1 MRSIRFSLTI
11 CFLVLL
17 AFSLGGASLMAYRS
31 ASLNLE
37 GRLSLQKE
45 LAQTTYKDRCRD
57 EKNRLDDALLFQAQ
71 TLARLV
77 QFHIDWGKLRFLELH
92 TLGLLTSSTN
102 SSAYVQVPVWAI
114 QGTRSFAV
122 DLFRRATP
130 AIRFDPAEL
139 LKRLDGQVAE
149 FFQIDT
155 AWNASYTSNSLESMT
170 MAINLVTFAPNEVLH
185 WEYEDLELSET
196 LKVRRVVLKASR
208 FLLGP
213 TLPRP
218 PRNRNPGPNSG
229 TEPAPR
235 NNSAADTSFRPA
247 IFIQCAYDL
256 AKRDLL
262 FASFAQ
268 QRDEDILNFASE
280 HKKDLEGFR
289 AMLAAI
295 NLFTFLAGG
304 GICLW
309 LVKIGLA
316 PLNLLTV
323 AVSRINEKDFNLGVT
338 EKQLPDELKPI
349 ATRLGL
355 TLDELKK
362 AFDREKQTTA
372 DISHELRTPLSAM
385 LATLD
390 LALRKSRTAEEYRTM
405 LVDCRESCA
414 NMHKDVERL
423 LTLARLDAGA
433 DPFRPELFDL
443 SQLVSDCIKM
453 MNPLANSKGIELQ
466 FEGEPNLEIHS
477 DPGKLKEIL
486 VNLLHNA
493 VQYNKPSGSVFL
505 RLSMHLGSIIIEVE
519 DNGIGIEASKK
530 NRIFERFFRV
540 DASRSHGDSTNCG
553 LGLAIVKG
561 YAELLEARLEV
572 TSELGQGS
580 IFKIVLPA
588 PLNQEV
594 FATTGS

>member
-1 MRSIRFSLTI
+1 
-11 CFLVLL
+11 
-17 AFSLGGASLMAYRS
+17 MAYRS
-31 ASLNLE
+31 ASSNLE

-57 EKNRLDDALLFQAQ
+57 EENRLDDALLFQAQ

-77 QFHIDWGKLRFLELH
+77 QFHFDWGKLKHIDLH
-92 TLGLLTSSTN
+92 TLGLLTSPSN
-102 SSAYVQVPVWAI
+102 SSAYAQAPVWAL
-114 QGTRSFAV
+114 QSTRSFAF

-139 LKRLDGQVAE
+139 LTRLDGQVAE

-155 AWNASYTSNSLESMT
+155 AWNASYKSNSLEAMG
-170 MAINLVTFAPNEVLH
+170 MPINLATFAPDEVLH
-185 WEYEDLELSET
+185 WEYGDLQLSES

-208 FLLGP
+208 FLFGP
-213 TLPRP
+213 TLPAP
-218 PRNRNPGPNSG
+218 PRNRNSG
-229 TEPAPR
+229 SNRMAEPPVPPR
-235 NNSAADTSFRPA
+235 ISNGADASFRPA
-247 IFIQCAYDL
+247 IFIQCAYDV
-256 AKRDLL
+256 AKRDAL

-268 QRDEDILNFASE
+268 QRDEDILIFASE
-280 HKKDLEGFR
+280 HKKDLEKFR
-289 AMLAAI
+289 EMLAAI
-295 NLFTFLAGG
+295 NMLTFLAGG
-304 GICLW
+304 AICFW
-309 LVKIGLA
+309 LVRIGLA

-323 AVSRINEKDFNLGVT
+323 AVSHINEKDFNLDIT
-338 EKQLPDELKPI
+338 EKQLPEELKPI
-349 ATRLGL
+349 ASRLGQ
-355 TLDELKK
+355 TLDLLKK
-362 AFDREKQTTA
+362 AFAREKQATA
-372 DISHELRTPLSAM
+372 EISHELRTPLSAM

-390 LALRKSRTAEEYRTM
+390 LALRKSRTAEEYRAM
-405 LVDCRESCA
+405 LVDCRESCT

-433 DPFRPELFDL
+433 DPFRPESFDL
-443 SQLVSDCIKM
+443 YHLASDCVKM
-453 MNPLANSKGIELQ
+453 LSPLANSKGIELQ
-466 FEGEPNLEIHS
+466 FEGEANLEIHS

-493 VQYNKPSGSVFL
+493 VQYNNPSGSVFL
-505 RLSMHLGSIIIEVE
+505 RLSSRPGSIIIEVE

-561 YAELLEARLEV
+561 YAELLGASLEL

-580 IFKIVLPA
+580 MFKIILPV
-588 PLNQEV
+588 PLNKEV
-594 FATTGS
+594 LVATGA

>member
-11 CFLVLL
+11 CFLALL

-31 ASLNLE
+31 ASRNLE
-37 GRLSLQKE
+37 GRLSIQKE

-57 EKNRLDDALLFQAQ
+57 EENRLDDALLFQAQ

-77 QFHIDWGKLRFLELH
+77 QFHVDWGKLRFLELH
-92 TLGLLTSSTN
+92 TLGLLAAPAN
-102 SSAYVQVPVWAI
+102 SSAYVQTPIWAL
-114 QGTRSFAV
+114 QGTRSFAF

-139 LKRLDGQVAE
+139 LTRLDGQVAE

-155 AWNASYTSNSLESMT
+155 AWNASYKSNSLEAMS
-170 MAINLVTFAPNEVLH
+170 MAINLATFAPDEVLH
-185 WEYEDLELSET
+185 WEYEDLQLNES

-213 TLPRP
+213 NLPAP
-218 PRNRNPGPNSG
+218 PRNPGQNRGAGP
-229 TEPAPR
+229 PPPPR
-235 NNSAADTSFRPA
+235 NNNAADASFRPA

-256 AKRDLL
+256 AKRDAL

-268 QRDEDILNFASE
+268 QRDEDILNFGSE

-289 AMLAAI
+289 GILAAI

-304 GICLW
+304 GICFW
-309 LVKIGLA
+309 LVRLGLA
-316 PLNLLTV
+316 PLNLFTI
-323 AVSRINEKDFNLGVT
+323 AVSRINEKDFNLDIT
-338 EKQLPDELKPI
+338 DKQLPEELKPI
-349 ATRLGL
+349 AIRLGL
-355 TLDELKK
+355 TLEQLKK
-362 AFDREKQTTA
+362 AFTREKQATA

-385 LATLD
+385 LTTLD
-390 LALRKSRTAEEYRTM
+390 LALRKTRTAEEYRVM
-405 LVDCRESCA
+405 LEDCRESCT

-443 SQLVSDCIKM
+443 SHLASDCVKM
-453 MNPLANSKGIELQ
+453 LSPLAQSKGVELQ
-466 FEGEPNLEIHS
+466 FEGEPNLDIQS

-493 VQYNKPSGSVFL
+493 VQYNKTSGSVFL
-505 RLSMHLGSIIIEVE
+505 RLSSRPGSIIIEVE
-519 DNGIGIEASKK
+519 DNGIGIEDSKK
-530 NRIFERFFRV
+530 NMIFERFYRV

-561 YAELLEARLEV
+561 YAELLGAGLEI
-572 TSELGQGS
+572 TSELGKGS
-580 IFKIVLPA
+580 TFKIVLQA
-588 PLNQEV
+588 PLNKES
-594 FATTGS
+594 FAATGV

>member
-1 MRSIRFSLTI
+1 
-11 CFLVLL
+11 
-17 AFSLGGASLMAYRS
+17 MAYRS
-31 ASLNLE
+31 ASRNLE

-45 LAQTTYKDRCRD
+45 LAQTTFKDRCRD
-57 EKNRLDDALLFQAQ
+57 EENRLDDALLFQAQ

-77 QFHIDWGKLRFLELH
+77 QFHVDWGKLRFLELH
-92 TLGLLTSSTN
+92 TLGLLTSPAN
-102 SSAYVQVPVWAI
+102 SSAYVQVPVWAL
-114 QGTRSFAV
+114 QSTRSFAF

-139 LKRLDGQVAE
+139 LTRLDGQVAE

-155 AWNASYTSNSLESMT
+155 AWNASYKSNSLEAMT
-170 MAINLVTFAPNEVLH
+170 MAINLATFAPNEVLH
-185 WEYEDLELSET
+185 WEYEDLQLSET

-213 TLPRP
+213 TLPSP
-218 PRNRNPGPNSG
+218 PRNRNPGPNSDR
-229 TEPAPR
+229 EPPLPPR
-235 NNSAADTSFRPA
+235 NNITAETSFRPA

-256 AKRDLL
+256 AKRDVLL
-262 FASFAQ
+262 ASFAK
-268 QRDEDILNFASE
+268 QRDEDIFNFANE

-289 AMLAAI
+289 AILAAI

-304 GICLW
+304 GICFW
-309 LVKIGLA
+309 LVRIGLA

-338 EKQLPDELKPI
+338 EKQLPEELKPI

-362 AFDREKQTTA
+362 AFEREKQATA

-405 LVDCRESCA
+405 LVDCRESCV

-433 DPFRPELFDL
+433 DPFRPESFDL
-443 SQLVSDCIKM
+443 SQLAFDCIKM

-466 FEGEPNLEIHS
+466 LEGEPNLEIHS
-477 DPGKLKEIL
+477 DPGKLKEII

-505 RLSMHLGSIIIEVE
+505 RLSVRLGSIIIEVE

-588 PLNQEV
+588 LLNQEV

>member
-1 MRSIRFSLTI
+1 
-11 CFLVLL
+11 
-17 AFSLGGASLMAYRS
+17 MAYRS
-31 ASLNLE
+31 ASRNLE

-57 EKNRLDDALLFQAQ
+57 EENRLDDALLFQAQ

-77 QFHIDWGKLRFLELH
+77 QFHVDWGKLRYLELH
-92 TLGLLTSSTN
+92 TLGLLTSPAN
-102 SSAYVQVPVWAI
+102 SSAYVQVPVWAL
-114 QGTRSFAV
+114 QGTRGFAF

-139 LKRLDGQVAE
+139 LTRLDGQVAE

-155 AWNASYTSNSLESMT
+155 AWNASYKSNSLESMS
-170 MAINLVTFAPNEVLH
+170 MEINLATFAPNEVLH
-185 WEYEDLELSET
+185 WEYEDLHLSEN

-213 TLPRP
+213 TLPAP
-218 PRNRNPGPNSG
+218 PRNRNGGPNRG
-229 TEPAPR
+229 PEPPPR
-235 NNSAADTSFRPA
+235 NNNAADTSFRPA

-256 AKRDLL
+256 AKRDVL

-268 QRDEDILNFASE
+268 QRDEDILTFASE
-280 HKKDLEGFR
+280 HKKDLEEFR
-289 AMLAAI
+289 SMLAAI

-304 GICLW
+304 GICFW
-309 LVKIGLA
+309 LVRIGLA
-316 PLNLLTV
+316 PLNLLTA
-323 AVSRINEKDFNLGVT
+323 AVSRINEKDFNLDIT
-338 EKQLPDELKPI
+338 EKQLPEELKPI
-349 ATRLGL
+349 AIRLGL
-355 TLDELKK
+355 TLDQLKK
-362 AFDREKQTTA
+362 AFAREKQATA

-390 LALRKSRTAEEYRTM
+390 LALRKSRSAEEYRAM
-405 LVDCRESCA
+405 LVDCRESCT

-443 SQLVSDCIKM
+443 SHLASDCIKM
-453 MNPLANSKGIELQ
+453 LSPLAKTKGVELL
-466 FEGEPNLEIHS
+466 FEGESNLEIHS

-505 RLSMHLGSIIIEVE
+505 RLSLRLGSIIIEVE

-540 DASRSHGDSTNCG
+540 EASRSHGDSTNCG

-561 YAELLEARLEV
+561 YAELLGAGLDV

-580 IFKIVLPA
+580 TFKIVLPA
-588 PLNQEV
+588 PLIKEA
-594 FATTGS
+594 FAATGA

>member
-1 MRSIRFSLTI
+1 
-11 CFLVLL
+11 
-17 AFSLGGASLMAYRS
+17 MAYRS
-31 ASLNLE
+31 ASRNLE
-37 GRLSLQKE
+37 GRLSIQKE

-57 EKNRLDDALLFQAQ
+57 EGNRLDDSLLFQAQ

-77 QFHIDWGKLRFLELH
+77 QFHVDWGKLRFLELH
-92 TLGLLTSSTN
+92 TLGLLTSPAN
-102 SSAYVQVPVWAI
+102 SSAYVQVPVWAL

-139 LKRLDGQVAE
+139 LTRLDGQVAE

-155 AWNASYTSNSLESMT
+155 AWNASYKSNSLEAMSME
-170 MAINLVTFAPNEVLH
+170 INFASFAPNEVFH
-185 WEYEDLELSET
+185 WEYEDMQLSES

-213 TLPRP
+213 TPLTAF
-218 PRNRNPGPNSG
+218 PRNRNSGPNRG
-229 TEPAPR
+229 VELPPPLR
-235 NNSAADTSFRPA
+235 NNNGADASFRPA

-256 AKRDLL
+256 AKRDAL

-289 AMLAAI
+289 GMLAAI
-295 NLFTFLAGG
+295 NLLTFLAGG
-304 GICLW
+304 GICFW
-309 LVKIGLA
+309 LVRLGLA

-323 AVSRINEKDFNLGVT
+323 AVSRINEKDFNLDIT
-338 EKQLPDELKPI
+338 DKQLPEELKPI
-349 ATRLGL
+349 AIRLGL
-355 TLDELKK
+355 TLDQLKK
-362 AFDREKQTTA
+362 AFAREKQATA

-390 LALRKSRTAEEYRTM
+390 LALRKTRTVEEYRVM
-405 LVDCRESCA
+405 LEDCRESCT

-433 DPFRPELFDL
+433 DPLRPELFDL
-443 SQLVSDCIKM
+443 SHLASDCVKM
-453 MNPLANSKGIELQ
+453 LSPLAQSKGIELQ
-466 FEGEPNLEIHS
+466 FEGEPNLEIQS

-493 VQYNKPSGSVFL
+493 VQYNKPSGNVFL
-505 RLSMHLGSIIIEVE
+505 RLSSRPGSIIIEIE

-530 NRIFERFFRV
+530 NRIFERFYRV

-561 YAELLEARLEV
+561 YAELLGAGLEV

-580 IFKIVLPA
+580 IFKIDLPA
-588 PLNQEV
+588 PLIKEAYAAIGV
-594 FATTGS
+594 

>member
-1 MRSIRFSLTI
+1 
-11 CFLVLL
+11 
-17 AFSLGGASLMAYRS
+17 MAYRS
-31 ASLNLE
+31 ASRNLE

-57 EKNRLDDALLFQAQ
+57 EENRLDDALLFQAQ

-77 QFHIDWGKLRFLELH
+77 QFHVDWGKLRYLDLH
-92 TLGLLTSSTN
+92 TLGLLTSPAN
-102 SSAYVQVPVWAI
+102 SSAYVQVPVWAL
-114 QGTRSFAV
+114 QGTRGFAF

-139 LKRLDGQVAE
+139 LTRLDGQVAE

-155 AWNASYTSNSLESMT
+155 AWNASYKSNSLESMS
-170 MAINLVTFAPNEVLH
+170 MEINLATFAPNEVLH
-185 WEYEDLELSET
+185 WEYEDLHLSEN

-213 TLPRP
+213 TLPAP
-218 PRNRNPGPNSG
+218 PRNRNGGPNRG
-229 TEPAPR
+229 PEPPPPPPPR
-235 NNSAADTSFRPA
+235 NNNATDTSFRPA

-256 AKRDLL
+256 AKRDIL

-268 QRDEDILNFASE
+268 QRDEDILTFASE
-280 HKKDLEGFR
+280 HKKDLEEFR
-289 AMLAAI
+289 SMLAAI

-304 GICLW
+304 GICFW
-309 LVKIGLA
+309 LVRIGLA
-316 PLNLLTV
+316 PLNLLTA
-323 AVSRINEKDFNLGVT
+323 AVSRINEKDFNLDIT
-338 EKQLPDELKPI
+338 EKQLPEELKPI
-349 ATRLGL
+349 AIRLGL
-355 TLDELKK
+355 TLDQLKK
-362 AFDREKQTTA
+362 AFAREKQATA

-390 LALRKSRTAEEYRTM
+390 LALRKSRSAEEYRAM
-405 LVDCRESCA
+405 LVDCRESCT

-443 SQLVSDCIKM
+443 SHLASDCIKM
-453 MNPLANSKGIELQ
+453 LSPLAKTKGVELL
-466 FEGEPNLEIHS
+466 FEGESNLEIHS

-505 RLSMHLGSIIIEVE
+505 RLSLRLGSIIIEVE

-540 DASRSHGDSTNCG
+540 EASRSHGDSTNCG

-561 YAELLEARLEV
+561 YAELLGAGLDV

-580 IFKIVLPA
+580 TFKIVLHA
-588 PLNQEV
+588 PLIKEA
-594 FATTGS
+594 FAATGA

>member
-1 MRSIRFSLTI
+1 
-11 CFLVLL
+11 
-17 AFSLGGASLMAYRS
+17 MAYRS
-31 ASLNLE
+31 ASRNLE

-57 EKNRLDDALLFQAQ
+57 EENRLDDALLFQAQ

-77 QFHIDWGKLRFLELH
+77 QFHVDWGKLRYLELH
-92 TLGLLTSSTN
+92 TLGLLTSPAN
-102 SSAYVQVPVWAI
+102 SSAYVQVPVWAL
-114 QGTRSFAV
+114 QGTRGFAF

-139 LKRLDGQVAE
+139 LTRLDGQVAE

-155 AWNASYTSNSLESMT
+155 AWNASYKSNSLESMS
-170 MAINLVTFAPNEVLH
+170 MEINLATFAPNEVLH
-185 WEYEDLELSET
+185 WEYEDLHLSEN

-213 TLPRP
+213 TLPAP
-218 PRNRNPGPNSG
+218 PRNRNAGPNRG
-229 TEPAPR
+229 PEPPPR
-235 NNSAADTSFRPA
+235 NNNATDTSFRPA

-256 AKRDLL
+256 AKRDIL

-268 QRDEDILNFASE
+268 QRDEDILTFASE
-280 HKKDLEGFR
+280 HKKDLEEFR
-289 AMLAAI
+289 SMLAAI

-304 GICLW
+304 GICFW
-309 LVKIGLA
+309 LVRIGLA
-316 PLNLLTV
+316 PLNLLTA
-323 AVSRINEKDFNLGVT
+323 AVSRINEKDFNLDIT
-338 EKQLPDELKPI
+338 EKQLPEELKPI
-349 ATRLGL
+349 AIRLGL
-355 TLDELKK
+355 TLDQLKK
-362 AFDREKQTTA
+362 AFAREKQATA

-390 LALRKSRTAEEYRTM
+390 LALRKSRSAEEYRAM
-405 LVDCRESCA
+405 LVDCRESCT

-443 SQLVSDCIKM
+443 SHLASDCIKM
-453 MNPLANSKGIELQ
+453 LSPLAKTKGVELL
-466 FEGEPNLEIHS
+466 FEGESNLEIHS

-505 RLSMHLGSIIIEVE
+505 RLSLRLGSIIIEVE

-540 DASRSHGDSTNCG
+540 EASRSHGDSTNCG

-561 YAELLEARLEV
+561 YAELLGAGLDV

-580 IFKIVLPA
+580 TFKIVLPA
-588 PLNQEV
+588 PLIKEA
-594 FATTGS
+594 FAATGA

>member
-1 MRSIRFSLTI
+1 
-11 CFLVLL
+11 
-17 AFSLGGASLMAYRS
+17 MAYRS
-31 ASLNLE
+31 ASRNLE
-37 GRLSLQKE
+37 GRLSIQKE

-57 EKNRLDDALLFQAQ
+57 EENRLDDALLFQAQ

-77 QFHIDWGKLRFLELH
+77 QFHVDWGKLRFLELH
-92 TLGLLTSSTN
+92 TLGLLASPAS
-102 SSAYVQVPVWAI
+102 SSAYVQAPVWAL
-114 QGTRSFAV
+114 QGTRSFAF

-130 AIRFDPAEL
+130 SIRFDPAEL
-139 LKRLDGQVAE
+139 LTRLDGQVAE

-155 AWNASYTSNSLESMT
+155 AWNASYKSNSLEAMS
-170 MAINLVTFAPNEVLH
+170 MAINLATFAPDEVLH
-185 WEYEDLELSET
+185 WEYEDMQLSES

-213 TLPRP
+213 NLPGP
-218 PRNRNPGPNSG
+218 PRNRNPGPNRG
-229 TEPAPR
+229 AEPPPPPR
-235 NNSAADTSFRPA
+235 NNNVADASFRPA

-256 AKRDLL
+256 AKRDAL

-268 QRDEDILNFASE
+268 QRDEDILNFAIE
-280 HKKDLEGFR
+280 HKKDLEEFR
-289 AMLAAI
+289 GMLAAI
-295 NLFTFLAGG
+295 NLLTFLAGG
-304 GICLW
+304 GICFW
-309 LVKIGLA
+309 LVRLGLA

-323 AVSRINEKDFNLGVT
+323 AVSRINEKDFNLDIT
-338 EKQLPDELKPI
+338 DKQLPEELKPI
-349 ATRLGL
+349 AIRLGL
-355 TLDELKK
+355 TLEQLKK
-362 AFDREKQTTA
+362 AFAREKQATA

-390 LALRKSRTAEEYRTM
+390 LALRKTRTVEEYRVM
-405 LVDCRESCA
+405 LEDCRESCT

-443 SQLVSDCIKM
+443 SHLASDCVKM
-453 MNPLANSKGIELQ
+453 LSPLAQSKGIELQ
-466 FEGEPNLEIHS
+466 FEGEPNLDIQS

-493 VQYNKPSGSVFL
+493 VQYNKPAGSVFL
-505 RLSMHLGSIIIEVE
+505 RLSSRPGSIIIEVE

-561 YAELLEARLEV
+561 YAELLGAGLEV
-572 TSELGQGS
+572 TSELGKGS
-580 IFKIVLPA
+580 TFKIVLPA
-588 PLNQEV
+588 PLIKEA
-594 FATTGS
+594 FAATGV

>member
-1 MRSIRFSLTI
+1 
-11 CFLVLL
+11 
-17 AFSLGGASLMAYRS
+17 MAYRS
-31 ASLNLE
+31 ASRNLE
-37 GRLSLQKE
+37 GRLSIQKE

-57 EKNRLDDALLFQAQ
+57 EENRLDDSLLFQAQ

-77 QFHIDWGKLRFLELH
+77 QFHVDWGKLRYLDLH
-92 TLGLLTSSTN
+92 TLGLLTSPAN
-102 SSAYVQVPVWAI
+102 SSAYVQVPVWAL
-114 QGTRSFAV
+114 QGTRSFAG

-139 LKRLDGQVAE
+139 LTRLDGQVAE

-155 AWNASYTSNSLESMT
+155 AWNASYKSNSLEAMSME
-170 MAINLVTFAPNEVLH
+170 INFSTFAPDEVLH
-185 WEYEDLELSET
+185 WEYEDMQLSES

-213 TLPRP
+213 NLPALPRNPGQNRGAGPAPP
-218 PRNRNPGPNSG
+218 PRN
-229 TEPAPR
+229 
-235 NNSAADTSFRPA
+235 NNASDASFRPA

-256 AKRDLL
+256 AKRDAL
-262 FASFAQ
+262 FASFVK

-280 HKKDLEGFR
+280 HKKDLEEFR
-289 AMLAAI
+289 GMLAAI
-295 NLFTFLAGG
+295 NLLTFLAGG

-309 LVKIGLA
+309 LVRLGLA

-323 AVSRINEKDFNLGVT
+323 AVSRINEKDFNLDIT
-338 EKQLPDELKPI
+338 YKQLPEELKPI
-349 ATRLGL
+349 VIRLGL
-355 TLDELKK
+355 TLDQLKK
-362 AFDREKQTTA
+362 AFAREKQATA

-390 LALRKSRTAEEYRTM
+390 LALRKTRTVEEYRVM
-405 LVDCRESCA
+405 LEDCKESCT

-423 LTLARLDAGA
+423 LKLARLDAGA

-443 SQLVSDCIKM
+443 SHLASDCVKM
-453 MNPLANSKGIELQ
+453 LSPLAQSKGVELQ
-466 FEGEPNLEIHS
+466 FEGEPNLDIQS

-493 VQYNKPSGSVFL
+493 VQYNRPAGSVFL
-505 RLSMHLGSIIIEVE
+505 RLSSRPGSIIIEVE

-530 NRIFERFFRV
+530 NMIFERFYRV

-561 YAELLEARLEV
+561 YAELLGAGLEI

-580 IFKIVLPA
+580 TFKIVLPA
-588 PLNQEV
+588 PSIKEA
-594 FATTGS
+594 FAASAI

>member
-1 MRSIRFSLTI
+1 
-11 CFLVLL
+11 
-17 AFSLGGASLMAYRS
+17 MAYRS
-31 ASLNLE
+31 ASRNLE
-37 GRLSLQKE
+37 GRLSIQKE

-57 EKNRLDDALLFQAQ
+57 EGNRLDDSLLFQAQ

-77 QFHIDWGKLRFLELH
+77 QFHVDWGKLRFLELH
-92 TLGLLTSSTN
+92 TLGLLTSPGN
-102 SSAYVQVPVWAI
+102 SSGYVQVPVWAL

-139 LKRLDGQVAE
+139 LTRLDGQVAE

-155 AWNASYTSNSLESMT
+155 AWNASYKSNSLEAMSME
-170 MAINLVTFAPNEVLH
+170 INFATFAPNEVFH
-185 WEYEDLELSET
+185 WEYEDMQLSES

-213 TLPRP
+213 TPLTAF
-218 PRNRNPGPNSG
+218 PRNRNSGPNRG
-229 TEPAPR
+229 VELPPPLR
-235 NNSAADTSFRPA
+235 NNNGADASFRPA

-256 AKRDLL
+256 AKRDAL

-289 AMLAAI
+289 GMLAAI
-295 NLFTFLAGG
+295 NLLTFLAGG
-304 GICLW
+304 GICFW
-309 LVKIGLA
+309 LVRLGLA

-323 AVSRINEKDFNLGVT
+323 AVSRINEKDFNLDIT
-338 EKQLPDELKPI
+338 DKQLPEELKPI
-349 ATRLGL
+349 AIRLGL
-355 TLDELKK
+355 TLDQLKK
-362 AFDREKQTTA
+362 AFAREKQATA

-390 LALRKSRTAEEYRTM
+390 LALRKTRTVEEYRVM
-405 LVDCRESCA
+405 LEDCRESCT

-433 DPFRPELFDL
+433 DPLRPELFDL
-443 SQLVSDCIKM
+443 SHLASDCVKM
-453 MNPLANSKGIELQ
+453 LSPLAQSKGIELQ
-466 FEGEPNLEIHS
+466 FEGEPNLEIQS

-493 VQYNKPSGSVFL
+493 VQYNKPSGNVFL
-505 RLSMHLGSIIIEVE
+505 RLSSRPGSIIIEIE

-530 NRIFERFFRV
+530 NRIFERFYRV

-561 YAELLEARLEV
+561 YAELLGAGLEV

-580 IFKIVLPA
+580 IFKIDLPA
-588 PLNQEV
+588 PLIKEAYAAIGV
-594 FATTGS
+594 